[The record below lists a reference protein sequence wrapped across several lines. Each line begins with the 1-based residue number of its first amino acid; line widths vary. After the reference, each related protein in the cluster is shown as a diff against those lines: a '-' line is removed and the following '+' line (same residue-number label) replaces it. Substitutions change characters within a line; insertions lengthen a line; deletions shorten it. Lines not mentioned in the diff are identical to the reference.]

1 MAKQSI
7 NHSLFSDQDIH
18 LFREGRHYKLHQH
31 FGAHLREVDGK
42 QGVYFAVFAPA
53 ADKVEV
59 IGSFNDWN
67 GEDYPLE
74 VRWDSSGI
82 WEAFIPGI
90 KVGEL
95 YKFRIRNADSQ
106 QSFDKADP
114 YARQAEHPPRTASI
128 ISESGDHKWMD
139 GSWMKSRKAK
149 NSLQAPM
156 SVYELH
162 LASWKRKENG
172 DVLGYRE
179 LAEEL
184 VPYVEE
190 AGFTHVEF
198 MPVMEY
204 PYEPSWGYQITG
216 YFAASSRFGPAE
228 DLKYLIDQFHQA
240 NIGVIFDWVP
250 SHFPNDLHG
259 LGNFDGSCVYEHP
272 DPRKGYHPDWK
283 SLIFN
288 YGRAEVRSFLIS
300 NALFWLEHFHVDGLR
315 VDAVASMLYLDYSR
329 EDGQWEPNQF
339 GGNENLEAIQFIKEF
354 NEAVYAHFP
363 DVQTIAEESTSYNR
377 VSFPT
382 NEGGLGFGLKWMMGW
397 MNDNLQFF
405 KKDPVYRRHHHNEIT
420 FSLAYTFTEHFMLPL
435 SHDEVVYG
443 KKSLL
448 EKMPGDSWQQF
459 ANLRLLFS
467 WMYLHPGAKLIFMGG
482 EFGQRQEW
490 QFESQLNWWEAG
502 AESHQGVFEVIKSL
516 NRLYR
521 AESALHEMNY
531 EYSSFEWLE
540 LNDAENSVLSFI
552 RKGAEES
559 LVCVLNLTPIPRND
573 YRVGAPAAGKYDL
586 LFNSDQK
593 KYWGSGYD
601 LPSQLNTQKIPW
613 HGRENSLALEIPPLG
628 AIVYKLEES

>member
-1 MAKQSI
+1 MALKTIQ
-7 NHSLFSDQDIH
+7 HSLFSDQDIH
-18 LFREGRHYKLHQH
+18 LFREGRHYRLYQH
-31 FGAHLREVDGK
+31 FGNHRLKVDGK
-42 QGVYFAVFAPA
+42 TGVYFAVFAPA
-53 ADKVEV
+53 ADQVEV
-59 IGSFNDWN
+59 IGSFNDWQ
-67 GEDYPLE
+67 GEHYALQ

-82 WEAFIPGI
+82 WEGFIPDVPEGAI
-90 KVGEL
+90 
-95 YKFRIRNADSQ
+95 YKYRIRNADSQ
-106 QSFDKADP
+106 ELFEKSDP
-114 YARQAEHPPRTASI
+114 FARQAEHPPRTASI
-128 ISESGDHKWMD
+128 TNYEGSHPWKDKKWM
-139 GSWMKSRKAK
+139 SSRKAK
-149 NSLQAPM
+149 NSLKAPM
-156 SVYELH
+156 SIYEVH

-184 VPYVEE
+184 VPYVQE
-190 AGFTHVEF
+190 AGFTHIEF

-216 YFAASSRFGPAE
+216 YFAASSRFGTAD
-228 DLKYLIDQFHQA
+228 DLRYLIDCFHEA
-240 NIGVIFDWVP
+240 GIGVILDWVP

-300 NALFWLEHFHVDGLR
+300 NALFWLDLFHIDGLR

-329 EDGQWEPNQF
+329 EEGHWEPNQF
-339 GGNENLEAIQFIKEF
+339 GGNENLEAIAFLKEF
-354 NEAVYAHFP
+354 NEAVYGHFP

-490 QFESQLNWWEAG
+490 QFEGDLNWWEAQTE
-502 AESHQGVFEVIKSL
+502 AHSGVFQSIKAL
-516 NRLYR
+516 NQLYR
-521 AESALHEMNY
+521 DQAALHESNY
-531 EYSSFEWLE
+531 DYESFQWLE
-540 LNDAENSVLSFI
+540 LNDHENSVLSFI
-552 RKGAEES
+552 RKSGNEE
-559 LVCVLNLTPIPRND
+559 LICVLNLTPIPRND
-573 YRVGAPAAGKYDL
+573 YRVGAPAKGEYEL
-586 LFNSDQK
+586 IYNSDHPL
-593 KYWGSGYD
+593 YWGSNYAIA
-601 LPSQLNTQKIPW
+601 STIKSNKVAW
-613 HGRENSLALEIPPLG
+613 HGQEHSLNLELPPLG
-628 AIVYKLEES
+628 AAVYKVR